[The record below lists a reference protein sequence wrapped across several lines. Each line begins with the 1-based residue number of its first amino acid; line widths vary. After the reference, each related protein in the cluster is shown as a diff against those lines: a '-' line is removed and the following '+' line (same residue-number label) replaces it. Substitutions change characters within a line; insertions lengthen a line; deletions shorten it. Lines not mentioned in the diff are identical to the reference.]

1 MVRKAEFDGDD
12 FIQAAIDLIAHGG
25 PTAATINAIAVS
37 AGAPTGSIYHRF
49 KSRSA
54 LLAAAWLYALS
65 AMSDEILPDLMRG
78 QSDKAVIALI
88 RWVEINPAMARMIM
102 LYSENDLIDGELPPT
117 LHKELN
123 RVNQKLGTG
132 LSALLKHRCK
142 ALTAANLAL
151 ANFAIFDGPIAAM
164 KPFLRG
170 RPGTDAALNMAIC
183 RKAALA
189 CTQAS
194 LALLE

>member
-12 FIQAAIDLIAHGG
+12 FILAAIGLIAHGG
-25 PTAATINAIAVS
+25 PTAATMNAIAIS

-54 LLAAAWLYALS
+54 LLGAAWLYALS
-65 AMSDEILPDLMRG
+65 AMSDEILPDLMLG
-78 QSDKAVIALI
+78 QSDDAVSALI
-88 RWVEINPAMARMIM
+88 RWVEMNPAMARMIM

-123 RVNQKLGTG
+123 QANQKLGTG
-132 LSALLKHRCK
+132 LSTLLKHRRK

-151 ANFAIFDGPIAAM
+151 ANFAVFDGPIAAM
-164 KPFLRG
+164 KPFLRSNS
-170 RPGTDAALNMAIC
+170 RVMPALNMAIC

-189 CTQAS
+189 CTQTS
-194 LALLE
+194 LELLE

>member
-1 MVRKAEFDGDD
+1 MARKAEFDGDD
-12 FIQAAIDLIAHGG
+12 FILAAIDLIAHGG
-25 PTAATINAIAVS
+25 PTAATINAIAIS

-49 KSRSA
+49 KSRGT
-54 LLAAAWLYALS
+54 LLAAAWLHGLT

-78 QSDKAVIALI
+78 QSDAAVSALI
-88 RWVEINPAMARMIM
+88 RWVEMNPAMARMVM
-102 LYSENDLIDGELPPT
+102 LYSENDLIDGELPPP

-123 RVNQKLGTG
+123 RASQKLGSG
-132 LSALLKHRCK
+132 LSALLKHRHK

-170 RPGTDAALNMAIC
+170 NSPTAGPLNLTIC

-189 CTQAS
+189 CTRAS
-194 LALLE
+194 LELLE